1 MVHFNVTKSI
11 YNMTILTVRE
21 YLKPYGCQAMD
32 YKEARQLASKTAT
45 WFFQNNLAQVSGLPF
60 VKESDI
66 KPKMSDAMWAKLMT
80 EAILSFHEGLELDPE
95 GRRAS
100 NESYLYDSAIDFV
113 GSDAFRDIAFI
124 VSAAGT
130 RRPIEQEIEQSF
142 ETIQQQPGGE
152 ARGFSGPEG
161 LAGLI
166 ATDAD
171 AKAYGSAST
180 IIMQI
185 ESAPPEQG
193 LYHQSAQQLQQI
205 SKTQGL
211 SQPFAR
217 ALASLGA
224 EYMAMADEL
233 TRQSGEGQVPGGAG
247 PGVSGLPTGV
257 HIGHRLRLIALR
269 KRIIKEAKEAA

>member
-1 MVHFNVTKSI
+1 MN
-11 YNMTILTVRE
+11 R
-21 YLKPYGCQAMD
+21 
-32 YKEARQLASKTAT
+32 KEARQLAVETAT
-45 WFFQNNLAQVSGLPF
+45 WFFENHLSQAPSLPF
-60 VKESDI
+60 IKESGQ

-80 EAILSFHEGLELDPE
+80 EAILSFHEGLEIESE

-100 NESYLYDSAIDFV
+100 NESYLYESAIDFV
-113 GSDAFRDIAFI
+113 GPEAFRDIAFI

-142 ETIQQQPGGE
+142 ETMQQQPGGE

-217 ALASLGA
+217 ALSSLGA

-233 TRQSGEGQVPGGAG
+233 TRQSGEGQQPGGAG
-247 PGVSGLPTGV
+247 TGISGLPTGV
-257 HIGHRLRLIALR
+257 RIGHRLRLIALR
-269 KRIIKEAKEAA
+269 KRIIKEAKESA

>member
-1 MVHFNVTKSI
+1 
-11 YNMTILTVRE
+11 MTISIARK
-21 YLKPYGCQAMD
+21 YLRPYRCYIMNR
-32 YKEARQLASKTAT
+32 KEARKLASDTVV
-45 WFFQNNLAQVSGLPF
+45 WFFENNLKQATDNYLF
-60 VKESDI
+60 TKKSDR

-80 EAILSFHEGLELDPE
+80 EAILSFHEGLNIEPE
-95 GRRAS
+95 GNRVA
-100 NESYLYDSAIDFV
+100 NESYLYNSVVDFV
-113 GSDAFRDIAFI
+113 GEDAFKDIAFI
-124 VSAAGT
+124 VSAAGA

-142 ETIQQQPGGE
+142 KTMQQQPGE
-152 ARGFSGPEG
+152 ATGFTGPEG

-166 ATDAD
+166 ATNED

-185 ESAPPEQG
+185 ESSPPEQG

-205 SKTQGL
+205 SKTPGL

-224 EYMAMADEL
+224 EYMSMADEL
-233 TRQSGEGQVPGGAG
+233 TRQSGEGRQPGMAG
-247 PGVSGLPTGV
+247 PGISGLPTGV